1 MKQPSIEL
9 LANKSSHI
17 VWLDVVRL
25 IAMFTVVCCHCTDPF
40 NFYPGTAPNIGEI
53 KLWGAIY
60 GALLRPCVP
69 LFVMITGALLL
80 PVKGETSTFYKKR
93 IARVLYPFLIWSVL
107 YNLFPWIT
115 GLLGL
120 SPHIILDFFPYAG
133 EEVMHQSLSVAIKY
147 ILMIPFNFSILDVH
161 MWYIYLLI
169 GLYLYLPIFSA
180 WVEKAS
186 ERAKLMFLLAW
197 GVTLLL
203 PYYYQFVSEYLWGTC
218 SWNSFGMLYAF
229 AGFNGYL
236 LLGHYLRN
244 LEWSLKK
251 TLAIGIPM
259 FAVGYVVTFLGFRHI
274 TSLPE
279 YTDEMLELFFLYCS
293 LNVVMMTIPVFM
305 LAKKVVV
312 RSETIKKAL
321 ANLTLCG
328 FGIYMIHYFF
338 TGPSV
343 MLVRAI
349 NIPIALQIPVAA
361 IVAFTVSWLLVRL
374 VYRIIGKKAK
384 YLMG

>member
-1 MKQPSIEL
+1 MNPIQQQ
-9 LANKSSHI
+9 NQHV

-40 NFYPGTAPNIGEI
+40 NFYPGVAPNIDQI

-60 GALLRPCVP
+60 GSLLRPCVP

-80 PVKGETSTFYKKR
+80 PVRGEASVFYKKR
-93 IARVLYPFLIWSVL
+93 IPRVFFPFLIWSVI
-107 YNLFPWIT
+107 YNLFPWMT

-120 SPHIILDFFPYAG
+120 DPKIILDFFPYSG
-133 EEVMHQSLSVAIKY
+133 EEVARQSFAVSLDY
-147 ILMIPFNFSILDVH
+147 ILHIPFNFSILAVH

-169 GLYLYLPIFSA
+169 GLYLYMPIFSA

-186 ERAKLMFLLAW
+186 ERAKLYFLLAW

-203 PYYYQFVSEYLWGTC
+203 PYYNQFVAPYLWGTC
-218 SWNSFGMLYAF
+218 SWNAFGMLYAF

-244 LEWSLKK
+244 LDWSLGK
-251 TLAIGIPM
+251 TVAIGLPM
-259 FAVGYVVTFLGFRHI
+259 FVVGYLITFFGFRYI
-274 TSLPE
+274 TALPE
-279 YTDEMLELFFLYCS
+279 YSDEMLELFFTYCS
-293 LNVVMMTIPVFM
+293 INVLLMTFPVFM
-305 LAKKVVV
+305 LAKKVKV
-312 RSETIKKAL
+312 RSERTKRAL
-321 ANLTLCG
+321 ANLTVCG

-343 MLVRAI
+343 VVMRYLNVPLGLQ
-349 NIPIALQIPVAA
+349 IPIASVI
-361 IVAFTVSWLLVRL
+361 AFGISWLLVWL
-374 VYRIIGKKAK
+374 MYRCMGKRAK
-384 YLMG
+384 WVVG

>member
-1 MKQPSIEL
+1 MKPLVMNLSNQK
-9 LANKSSHI
+9 NQHI
-17 VWLDVVRL
+17 VWLDVVRF

-60 GALLRPCVP
+60 GSVLRPCVP

-80 PVKGETSTFYKKR
+80 PVRGDASTFYKKR
-93 IARVLYPFLIWSVL
+93 IPRVFYPFLIWSVL

-120 SPHIILDFFPYAG
+120 NPQIILDFFPYAG
-133 EEVMHQSLSVAIKY
+133 EEVMQQSFSVSLEY
-147 ILMIPFNFSILDVH
+147 ILMIPFNFSILAVH

-169 GLYLYLPIFSA
+169 GLYLYLPVFSA

-203 PYYYQFVSEYLWGTC
+203 PYYYQFVSNYLWGTC

-236 LLGHYLRN
+236 LLGHYLKN

-259 FAVGYVVTFLGFRHI
+259 FAVGYAVTFLGFRHI
-274 TSLPE
+274 TAFPE
-279 YTDEMLELFFLYCS
+279 YTDEMLELFFTYCS

-305 LAKKVVV
+305 LAKKVKVN
-312 RSETIKKAL
+312 SERMKKAL
-321 ANLTLCG
+321 ANLTVCG

-343 MLVRAI
+343 VLMRAI
-349 NIPIALQIPVAA
+349 NMPIGLQIPVAA
-361 IVAFTVSWLLVRL
+361 ILAFAVSWGLVWL
-374 VYRIIGKKAK
+374 IYRAGKVAK
-384 YLMG
+384 YIVG

>member
-1 MKQPSIEL
+1 MKPLVMNLSNQK
-9 LANKSSHI
+9 NQHI
-17 VWLDVVRL
+17 VWLDVVRF

-60 GALLRPCVP
+60 GSVLRPCVP

-80 PVKGETSTFYKKR
+80 PVRGDASTFYKKR
-93 IARVLYPFLIWSVL
+93 IPRVFYPFLIWSVL

-120 SPHIILDFFPYAG
+120 NPQIILDFFPYAG
-133 EEVMHQSLSVAIKY
+133 EEVMQQSFSVSLEY
-147 ILMIPFNFSILDVH
+147 IWMIPFNFSILAVH

-169 GLYLYLPIFSA
+169 GLYLYLPVFSA

-203 PYYYQFVSEYLWGTC
+203 PYYYQFVSNYLWGTC

-236 LLGHYLRN
+236 LLGHYLKN

-259 FAVGYVVTFLGFRHI
+259 FAVGYAVTFLGFRHI
-274 TSLPE
+274 TALPE
-279 YTDEMLELFFLYCS
+279 YTDEMLELFFTYCS

-305 LAKKVVV
+305 LAKKVKVN
-312 RSETIKKAL
+312 SERMKKAL
-321 ANLTLCG
+321 ANLTVCG

-343 MLVRAI
+343 VLMRAI
-349 NIPIALQIPVAA
+349 NMPIGLQIPVAA
-361 IVAFTVSWLLVRL
+361 ILAFAVSWGLVWL
-374 VYRIIGKKAK
+374 IYRTGKVAK
-384 YLMG
+384 YIVG

>member
-1 MKQPSIEL
+1 MKPPLTNYSNQK
-9 LANKSSHI
+9 NQHI
-17 VWLDVVRL
+17 VWLDVVRF

-60 GALLRPCVP
+60 GSVLRPCVP

-80 PVKGETSTFYKKR
+80 PVRGDASTFYKKR
-93 IARVLYPFLIWSVL
+93 IPRVFYPFLIWSVL

-120 SPHIILDFFPYAG
+120 NPQIILDFFPYAG
-133 EEVMHQSLSVAIKY
+133 EEVMQQSFSVSLEY
-147 ILMIPFNFSILDVH
+147 ILMIPFNFSILAVH

-169 GLYLYLPIFSA
+169 GLYLYLPVFSA

-203 PYYYQFVSEYLWGTC
+203 PYYYQFVSNYLWGTC

-236 LLGHYLRN
+236 LLGHYLKN

-259 FAVGYVVTFLGFRHI
+259 FAVGYAVTFLGFRHI
-274 TSLPE
+274 TALPE
-279 YTDEMLELFFLYCS
+279 YTDEMLELFFTYCS

-305 LAKKVVV
+305 LAKKVKVN
-312 RSETIKKAL
+312 SERMKKAL
-321 ANLTLCG
+321 ANLTVCG

-343 MLVRAI
+343 VLMRAI
-349 NIPIALQIPVAA
+349 DVPIGLQIPVAA
-361 IVAFTVSWLLVRL
+361 ILAFAVSWGLVWL
-374 VYRIIGKKAK
+374 IYRAGKVAK
-384 YLMG
+384 YIVG

>member
-1 MKQPSIEL
+1 MKPPVMNLSNQK
-9 LANKSSHI
+9 NQHI
-17 VWLDVVRL
+17 VWLDVVRF

-60 GALLRPCVP
+60 GSVLRPCVP

-80 PVKGETSTFYKKR
+80 PVRGDASTFYKKR
-93 IARVLYPFLIWSVL
+93 IPRVFYPFLIWSVL

-120 SPHIILDFFPYAG
+120 NPQIILDFFPYAG
-133 EEVMHQSLSVAIKY
+133 EEVMQQSFSVSLEY
-147 ILMIPFNFSILDVH
+147 ILMIPFNFSILAVH

-169 GLYLYLPIFSA
+169 GLYLYLPVFSA

-203 PYYYQFVSEYLWGTC
+203 PYYYQFVSNYLWGTC

-236 LLGHYLRN
+236 LLGHYLKN

-259 FAVGYVVTFLGFRHI
+259 FAVGYAVTFLGFRHI
-274 TSLPE
+274 TALPE
-279 YTDEMLELFFLYCS
+279 YTDEMLELFFTYCS

-305 LAKKVVV
+305 LAKKVEVN
-312 RSETIKKAL
+312 SERMKKAL
-321 ANLTLCG
+321 ANLTVCG

-343 MLVRAI
+343 VLMRAI
-349 NIPIALQIPVAA
+349 DMPIGLQIPVAA
-361 IVAFTVSWLLVRL
+361 ILAFAVSWGLVWL
-374 VYRIIGKKAK
+374 IYRAGKVAK
-384 YLMG
+384 YIVG